1 MSPMKGRPLAIIVVT
16 GLLAAACTG
25 ADAGPETGAADEERD
40 TRSSTVGSTIEA
52 PLPPIELVT
61 RSGPYQLTFDQVPD
75 QLGPGTILEAAAPDG
90 RTLSVGEVADNGT
103 LVLRGLPVGT
113 VRLFVHDEHGER
125 IAEAAR
131 RTVPG
136 TEGPPAE
143 LYRGTTL
150 RPGFNYITTRDGTTL
165 SAFVT
170 LPGPADDGPYPTL
183 VEYSGYSP
191 SRPGGNDPNRLVL
204 PTVGYALVQVNVR
217 GTGCSGGSFDAFEPI
232 QSLDGYDIIE
242 TVAAQPWSGK
252 VGMYGVSYAGI
263 MQLHVASTQP
273 PSLAAIAPMS
283 VLDEVGSVLYP
294 GGIYNP
300 GFGETWAAQVSNRAV
315 AFGQGW
321 EQERVDDGDEECSN
335 NQILRVHNPDLV
347 QQIRNTPFTNALTE
361 ERSPTTITGSITV
374 PVFLAGAWQD
384 EQTGG
389 RWPALIDKFDN
400 APLVRVTMYNGL
412 HIDAVA
418 PRVLS
423 AVTEFYDLYLEDPE
437 PGAGAVVSLALA
449 GGLAVVFGQALPI
462 RFNRFDPAERE
473 SLLRAYEAEP
483 PIRVLFELGA
493 TRSNLPVPSFEAS
506 FSTWPPAAATPTPFF
521 VRRDGDRTVLSA
533 EAPADSGP
541 VIAEFTTDPTEGA
554 RTTTDDLSSIWSNNP
569 SWSWPAPAPSAA
581 IEVMT
586 DPLIEDLAVVGPASA
601 DLWVSADA
609 TDGDVEVTVSEIHP
623 DGSETYVQTGWLR
636 LSQRALGPDS
646 TMLRPIPTG
655 LEADVAP
662 LIPGGEPV
670 LARVEILPFAH
681 VFRAG
686 SRVALTIDTPGASR
700 PQWTFD
706 IGREPVTIQLH
717 STSERPSRLV
727 LPVIDGLSAP
737 TPRPACG
744 SLRGQPCR

>member
-1 MSPMKGRPLAIIVVT
+1 MSPMRGRPLAIIVVT
-16 GLLAAACTG
+16 GLLVAACTE
-25 ADAGPETGAADEERD
+25 ADAGDPAEADGTPSVAA
-40 TRSSTVGSTIEA
+40 SSTTEA

-61 RSGPYQLTFDQVPD
+61 RSGPFQLTLDQVPD
-75 QLGPGTILEAAAPDG
+75 DLGPGTTLEAAAPDG
-90 RTLSVGEVADNGT
+90 RTLTVGQVAENGT
-103 LVLRGLPVGT
+103 LLLRDLPAGT
-113 VRLFVHDEHGER
+113 VRLFVQDEGGER
-125 IAEAAR
+125 VAEAAR
-131 RTVPG
+131 QTVPG

-143 LYRGTTL
+143 FYRETTL
-150 RPGFNYITTRDGTTL
+150 QPGFNYITARDGTTL

-204 PTVGYALVQVNVR
+204 PTLGYALVQVNVR
-217 GTGCSGGSFDAFEPI
+217 GTGCSGGSFDAFERI
-232 QSLDGYDIIE
+232 QSLDGYDVIE
-242 TVAAQPWSGK
+242 TVATQPWSGK

-263 MQLHVASTQP
+263 MQLHVASSQP

-300 GFGETWAAQVSNRAV
+300 GFGEAWAAQVSSRAV
-315 AFGQGW
+315 PFGQGW
-321 EQERVDDGDEECSN
+321 ERERVEGGDEECGH

-347 QQIRNTPFTNALTE
+347 ELVQNTPFTNALTK
-361 ERSPTTITGSITV
+361 ERSPSTIVGSITV

-423 AVTEFYDLYLEDPE
+423 AVTEFYDLYLEDSE
-437 PGAGAVVSLALA
+437 PGAGTVVGLALA

-462 RFNRFDPAERE
+462 RFNRFDPTERE
-473 SLLRAYEAEP
+473 SLRRAYEAED

-506 FSTWPPAAATPTPFF
+506 FATWPPAAAIPTSFF
-521 VRRDGDRTVLSA
+521 VRGEGDGAVLSA
-533 EAPADSGP
+533 VAPASVGSGSP
-541 VIAEFTTDPTEGA
+541 IAEFTTDPAEGA
-554 RTTTDDLSSIWSNNP
+554 LTTTDDLSAIWTNNP
-569 SWSWPAPAPSAA
+569 SWSWPASTPETS
-581 IEVMT
+581 IEVVT
-586 DPLIEDLAVVGPASA
+586 GPLVEDLAVVGPASA
-601 DLWVSADA
+601 DLWVTADA
-609 TDGDVEVTVSEIHP
+609 TDGDVEVTVSEVHP
-623 DGSETYVQTGWLR
+623 DGSETYVQSGWLR
-636 LSQRALGPDS
+636 LSRRALGPDS
-646 TMLRPIPTG
+646 TELRPIPTG

-662 LIPGGEPV
+662 LTPGGEPV

-706 IGREPVTIQLH
+706 IGPEPVTIQLY
-717 STSERPSRLV
+717 SSSERPSRLV
-727 LPVIDGLSAP
+727 LPVLDDLRAP
-737 TPRPACG
+737 TPPPLCG
-744 SLRGQPCR
+744 SLRGQPCRP